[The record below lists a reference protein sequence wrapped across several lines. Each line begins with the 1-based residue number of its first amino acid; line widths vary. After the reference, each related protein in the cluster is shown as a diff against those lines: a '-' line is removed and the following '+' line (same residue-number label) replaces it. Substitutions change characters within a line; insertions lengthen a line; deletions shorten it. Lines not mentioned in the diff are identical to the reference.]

1 LIAFA
6 LYLVCSYFLLP
17 LYRQRQR
24 YAQYLPV
31 ALTASDQP
39 GIISRT
45 RLRVQEAL
53 ADFAGQRI
61 WRRRASDAN
70 TDLHLGDE
78 ELEEALHSEHMPRN
92 AQDRGTERRLSR
104 DLEAGFRDDSDE
116 EDDAPRGVLGIRLPR
131 R

>member
-1 LIAFA
+1 MIAFA

-45 RLRVQEAL
+45 RLRVQEDWQTLPGRGYGGGGPAMRIQTCTL
-53 ADFAGQRI
+53 AMRN
-61 WRRRASDAN
+61 WRRRYTQS
-70 TDLHLGDE
+70 TC
-78 ELEEALHSEHMPRN
+78 
-92 AQDRGTERRLSR
+92 RGTRRIGGRS
-104 DLEAGFRDDSDE
+104 G
-116 EDDAPRGVLGIRLPR
+116 G
-131 R
+131 